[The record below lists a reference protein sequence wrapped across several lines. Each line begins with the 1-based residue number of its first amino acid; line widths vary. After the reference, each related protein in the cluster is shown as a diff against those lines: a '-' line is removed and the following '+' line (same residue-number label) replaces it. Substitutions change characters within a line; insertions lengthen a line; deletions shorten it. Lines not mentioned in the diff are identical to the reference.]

1 MASNTTLFSIPPP
14 TKINDTH
21 KVYSIAVACI
31 VLGVFA
37 SLTVIL
43 RLIQRVR
50 SRAFG
55 LDDYAIIP
63 GLVILPHL
71 ACQHQLKGVH
81 LAKNNS
87 TLAVLHWM
95 DDHGRL
101 CQSPCRGRKTP
112 LGNHTGRVLC
122 LVQGMASS
130 SDQQLRLSA
139 DTAIGNH
146 W

>member
-14 TKINDTH
+14 TEINDTH

-31 VLGVFA
+31 VLGVLA

-63 GLVILPHL
+63 GLVILPHFS
-71 ACQHQLKGVH
+71 CQHQMNGVH
-81 LAKNNS
+81 LANDYS
-87 TLAVLHWM
+87 ALVVLHWL

-101 CQSPCRGRKTP
+101 RQSPCRGRKTP
-112 LGNHTGRVLC
+112 LGNHIGRVLC
-122 LVQGMASS
+122 LVPGMASS
-130 SDQQLRLSA
+130 SDKRLRASTDA
-139 DTAIGNH
+139 AAGNH
-146 W
+146 R